1 MTRIEQPHHSIRW
14 RRGEPSIEWG
24 HAQVLARAPAR
35 AQRGCVPEAAVS
47 VLYCVTRHTP
57 GTPSTLYTTTL
68 GQPSQQQARGFRPRA
83 HLPYATCDDRGY
95 ENEYE
100 PDPERRKRRA
110 PPPDADARPVFVR
123 SVTRCTVSVWP
134 RPSVPRGC
142 AGVPGSGVPESVAG
156 PAGPR
161 SVSEPS
167 RPRLVRLAAVLY
179 VKTYIT
185 SREDW
190 EVVGLVIWRYR
201 ISHVTTSRA
210 AARAR
215 TAQTRRTGP
224 GGSRP
229 DLTSHALRR
238 GSEWRASGRP
248 RTNRIWAGGGWV
260 KGGRG
265 ALGPTC
271 GRACRTGPKPD
282 RAGRS

>member
-35 AQRGCVPEAAVS
+35 AQRGCVPAAAVS

-83 HLPYATCDDRGY
+83 HPYRTDVRRPRLRVRTGSGSGRETPRAAAGRG
-95 ENEYE
+95 
-100 PDPERRKRRA
+100 RTSGL
-110 PPPDADARPVFVR
+110 RPVCRTAVR
-123 SVTRCTVSVWP
+123 SLCVASSFRSA
-134 RPSVPRGC
+134 RLRRG
-142 AGVPGSGVPESVAG
+142 PGCPNRSRD
-156 PAGPR
+156 AGPR

-201 ISHVTTSRA
+201 ISHY
-210 AARAR
+210 
-215 TAQTRRTGP
+215 
-224 GGSRP
+224 
-229 DLTSHALRR
+229 D
-238 GSEWRASGRP
+238 
-248 RTNRIWAGGGWV
+248 
-260 KGGRG
+260 
-265 ALGPTC
+265 
-271 GRACRTGPKPD
+271 
-282 RAGRS
+282 